1 MTRMTRKLLLIL
13 LLPMLLLPTTGTA
26 FVGSDTDADSFD
38 LNRARLLSFVIRQQL
53 VSHHYS
59 HKPLDDQLSKDAFTL
74 FLKQID
80 SQKRFLLSEDV
91 RRLEKFET
99 RIDDELASS
108 QVRLPQVA
116 AQTMEQR
123 VADVREMVFSLLD
136 EGFDLHREERL
147 ETDPDKIKYCET
159 PAELRDRWRKILKL
173 QVINRLFALEE
184 NAAAEDAG
192 ATAGDEKT
200 LLAEAIDKVR
210 NNQEHLFNQLQED
223 RRQDYFDVYFNAVA
237 SAFDPHSNYLPP
249 MTKEDFDISMRGS
262 LEGIGATLRE
272 EEGFIKVVRIIPGS
286 AAYRQGQ
293 LEAEDTILAVGE
305 GSDDAVDVVDMRLRD
320 AVRLIRG
327 KKGTEV
333 RLHVRKPD
341 GRRVVIPIVRDVV
354 QIEETFVK
362 SAVLPLPDKERSYG
376 YIKIPSFYR
385 DFEGGMNGGG
395 RNSTDDTRKELERL
409 GKADIDGLVLDLR
422 NNGGGALTDAVSVAG
437 LFIEDGPIVQVKNAD
452 GKIETLTDKD
462 ESVAYD
468 GPLVVLV
475 NKFSAS
481 ASEILAG
488 ALQDYDRAV
497 IIGSEHTHGKGTVQ
511 AVIDLDRSLPFPNM
525 DKYRPLGAMKV
536 TIQKFYRISGDSTQ
550 YRGVVPDIVLPDRLR
565 HVESGEQ
572 YLEHSLPWDQVPAAE
587 FSTWPASPPVQKLEE
602 RSLARASEN
611 EELSEIARE
620 AERVRE
626 RMADTTYPLHID
638 QARERHQQMQNE
650 RENRPFHGMAA
661 LHGEDASEDRDL
673 SEKER
678 KALWTEKTAE
688 DPYVLEAVSVLQD
701 FRRLEEITDHLTKKA
716 TTAATP

>member
-1 MTRMTRKLLLIL
+1 MTRKLLLIL

-26 FVGSDTDADSFD
+26 FVGSDADADSFD

-661 LHGEDASEDRDL
+661 LHDEDASEDRDL

>member
-1 MTRMTRKLLLIL
+1 MTRMTRKLLLVL
-13 LLPMLLLPTTGTA
+13 LLPLLLLPTAGTA
-26 FVGSDTDADSFD
+26 FVGSEADSESFD

-80 SQKRFLLSEDV
+80 SQKRFLLQEDV

-116 AQTMEQR
+116 AKTMEQR
-123 VADVREMVFSLLD
+123 VTDVREMVFSLLD
-136 EGFDLHREERL
+136 DGFDLRREERL

-173 QVINRLFALEE
+173 QVINRLIALEE
-184 NAAAEDAG
+184 NAASEDEE
-192 ATAGDEKT
+192 ATRDEKA
-200 LLAEAIDKVR
+200 LLAEALDKVR
-210 NNQEHLFNQLQED
+210 NNQEHLFNQLQEN

-237 SAFDPHSNYLPP
+237 SAFDPHSSYLPP

-305 GSDDAVDVVDMRLRD
+305 GKDDAVDVVDMRLRD

-341 GRRVVIPIVRDVV
+341 GQRVVIPIVRDVV

-376 YIKIPSFYR
+376 YIRIPSFYR

-409 GKADIDGLVLDLR
+409 GEAGIEGLVLDLR
-422 NNGGGALTDAVSVAG
+422 NNGGGALADAVSVAG
-437 LFIEDGPIVQVKNAD
+437 LFIEGGPVVQVKNAD
-452 GKIETLTDKD
+452 GKIETLADKD

-572 YLEHSLPWDQVPAAE
+572 YLEHSLPWDQVPSAD

-602 RSLARASEN
+602 RSLARVAEN
-611 EELSEIARE
+611 EKLTEIARE

-650 RENRPFHGMAA
+650 RENRPFHGMAPV
-661 LHGEDASEDRDL
+661 HDEEGTGDRDL
-673 SEKER
+673 SEEER
-678 KALWTEKTAE
+678 KALWAENTAE
-688 DPYVLEAVSVLQD
+688 DPYVIEAVSILQD
-701 FRRLEEITDHLTKKA
+701 FRRLKDLTGDLAEKA

>member
-1 MTRMTRKLLLIL
+1 MTRKLLLIL

>member
-1 MTRMTRKLLLIL
+1 MTRMTRKLLLVL
-13 LLPMLLLPTTGTA
+13 LLPLLLLPTAGTA
-26 FVGSDTDADSFD
+26 FVGSEADSDSFD

-80 SQKRFLLSEDV
+80 SQKRFLLQEDV

-108 QVRLPQVA
+108 QVRLPQVTA
-116 AQTMEQR
+116 KTMEQR

-184 NAAAEDAG
+184 NAAAEDED
-192 ATAGDEKT
+192 ATAGDEKA
-200 LLAEAIDKVR
+200 LLAKAVDKVR
-210 NNQEHLFNQLQED
+210 SNQEHLFNQLQED

-262 LEGIGATLRE
+262 LEGIGATLRQ

-320 AVRLIRG
+320 AVKLIRG

-341 GRRVVIPIVRDVV
+341 GQRVIIPIVRDVV

-362 SAVLPLPDKERSYG
+362 SAVLPLPDRERSYG
-376 YIKIPSFYR
+376 YIRIPSFYR

-409 GKADIDGLVLDLR
+409 REAGIEGLVLDLR

-437 LFIEDGPIVQVKNAD
+437 LFIEGGPVVQVKNAD
-452 GKIETLTDKD
+452 GKIETLTDND
-462 ESVAYD
+462 ESVAYG

-572 YLEHSLPWDQVPAAE
+572 YLEHSLPWDKVSSAD

-602 RSLARASEN
+602 RSLARLAEN
-611 EELSEIARE
+611 EELTEIARE

-638 QARERHQQMQNE
+638 QARERHQQMQIE
-650 RENRPFHGMAA
+650 RENRPFYGMAGM
-661 LHGEDASEDRDL
+661 HDEEASEDRDL

-678 KALWTEKTAE
+678 KALWAEKTAE
-688 DPYVLEAVSVLQD
+688 DPYVLEAVSILQD
-701 FRRLEEITDHLTKKA
+701 FRRLEEITDGLTEKA

>member
-1 MTRMTRKLLLIL
+1 MTRMTRKLLLVL
-13 LLPMLLLPTTGTA
+13 LLPLLLLPTTGTA
-26 FVGSDTDADSFD
+26 FVGSDADSDSFD

-91 RRLEKFET
+91 QRLEKFET

-116 AQTMEQR
+116 AKTMKQR

-136 EGFDLHREERL
+136 EGFDLHREEWL

-159 PAELRDRWRKILKL
+159 PQELRDRWRKILKL

-184 NAAAEDAG
+184 NAAAEDDD
-192 ATAGDEKT
+192 ATEGDEKA
-200 LLAEAIDKVR
+200 LRAEAIEKVR

-223 RRQDYFDVYFNAVA
+223 RSQDYFDLYFNAVA

-385 DFEGGMNGGG
+385 DFEGGLNGGG

-409 GKADIDGLVLDLR
+409 VKAGIEGLVLDLR
-422 NNGGGALTDAVSVAG
+422 NNGGGALADAVSVAG
-437 LFIEDGPIVQVKNAD
+437 LFIEGGPVVQVKNAD
-452 GKIETLTDKD
+452 GRIETLTDKD
-462 ESVAYD
+462 ESVAYE

-572 YLEHSLPWDQVPAAE
+572 YLEHSLPWDQVSSAE
-587 FSTWPASPPVQKLEE
+587 FSTWPASPPVQKLEK
-602 RSLARASEN
+602 RSLARAAEN
-611 EELSEIARE
+611 EELTEIARE

-638 QARERHQQMQNE
+638 QARERHQQLQNE

-661 LHGEDASEDRDL
+661 LHAEDAAEDRDL
-673 SEKER
+673 SEEER
-678 KALWTEKTAE
+678 KALWAEKTAE

-701 FRRLEEITDHLTKKA
+701 FRRLEDLTNDFSEKA